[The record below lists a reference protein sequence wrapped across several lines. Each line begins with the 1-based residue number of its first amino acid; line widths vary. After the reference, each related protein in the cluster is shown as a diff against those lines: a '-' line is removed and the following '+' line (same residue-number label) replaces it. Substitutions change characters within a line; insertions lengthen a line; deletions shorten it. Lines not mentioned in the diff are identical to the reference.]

1 MYDTPAVSMA
11 QLQELNSAET
21 VVLTVNKRYARRLL
35 GHLSAR
41 LAGAGGTVAVPEIVP
56 LGAWLAQASDQLCF
70 SEQWQPAAHQ
80 MDRFAA
86 LQRWEHSIEQCEE
99 EGYFL
104 DVGQAARLACEADTL
119 LDEWS
124 IELKPGE
131 ASVDFERFMQWRAHY
146 RQSLEQADL
155 DDANLAAERV
165 LKAVQAGAL
174 HMRHRHMVLHG
185 FHEYSPRLQSLLSG
199 LQDMGVEILQLQHE
213 EAPATEVH
221 RVQAQDA
228 DTEWRLAVQW
238 ARRQLDEDPDRTVAI
253 VAAQLETQLPLVHRL
268 LRQAMHTDQGALPY
282 NVAAARSLAEWPVV
296 EAAMAWLK
304 ALFTLATK
312 GQAEPA
318 MLGEALRLGACQA
331 EQSEAGGRARIDKA
345 WRDNRITQV
354 SRKEFADMLSF
365 HTPELALAWGKA
377 VERFE
382 SVSAGAQGVDTWAS
396 VMRQC
401 LEALGFPG
409 TNRLDSAQFQTLEAL
424 EALLL
429 QLAQQ
434 APVLGRI
441 SALKAQ
447 SALARMARE
456 NLFQPQRDPRSHLDV
471 LGFLE
476 AEGGRWDAVWVLG
489 LTDDILPAAVKPN
502 PLIPAQVLR
511 RVSAPRSTPERELE
525 WARWMLSA
533 LLRCGNQVL
542 LSAPLHQGEQELRPS
557 PLIAHWPVLEMPW
570 AVRAEQA
577 VAQEALLD
585 EQGPSLTLEERIR
598 GGISVLDTQA
608 RNPLW
613 AFVKFRLH
621 GQALPDYARVG
632 DMNTR
637 GMFLHRAVEL
647 FWLRV
652 KDQDSLHEL
661 IGEDSLLD
669 VVQACIE
676 QAAQEELA
684 DYGPVL
690 RSLEMERGLAVL
702 NEYAHQEAQRPPF
715 ALGATEHELSWS
727 RGLLRLNLRLDR
739 LDDLADGEQLLLD
752 YKTGIGELRPDKDWL
767 RPRPVNLQLPFYA
780 AALQDQGRSVSGLA
794 FVRLHARQVG
804 LSGLAAPGMDIDGLT
819 ELESAQQWTAQI
831 AQWKQAVE
839 GLADEFLQGQAANQ
853 IWNRN
858 DLMYCD
864 VLPFLRLFQEDLQ
877 DNGGEV

>member
-1 MYDTPAVSMA
+1 MYDTPAISMA

-35 GHLSAR
+35 GHLSAS

-119 LDEWS
+119 LDEWH

-146 RQSLEQADL
+146 RQSLAQADL
-155 DDANLAAERV
+155 DDANLAAGRV
-165 LKAVQAGAL
+165 LAAVRQGAL

-185 FHEYSPRLQSLLSG
+185 FHEYSPRLQALLSG
-199 LQDMGVEILQLQHE
+199 LQEAGVEILRLEHE
-213 EAPATEVH
+213 EAAATQVH

-312 GQAEPA
+312 AQAEPA

-354 SRKEFADMLSF
+354 GRKEFEDMLSF
-365 HTPELALAWGKA
+365 HTPELGLAWDKA
-377 VERFE
+377 MERFNA
-382 SVSAGAQGVDTWAS
+382 VSSGAQGVDTWAS

-441 SALKAQ
+441 SALQAQ
-447 SALARMARE
+447 NALARMARE
-456 NLFQPQRDPRSHLDV
+456 NLFQPQRDPRSRLDV

-489 LTDDILPAAVKPN
+489 LTDEILPAAVKPN

-511 RVSAPRSTPERELE
+511 RVQAPRSTPERELE
-525 WARWMLSA
+525 WARWMLAA
-533 LLRCGNQVL
+533 LLRCGDQVL

-557 PLIAHWPVLEMPW
+557 PLIANWPLLDTPW
-570 AVRAEQA
+570 AVQAEQA
-577 VAQEALLD
+577 AAQEAMRD
-585 EQGPSLTLEERIR
+585 EQGPPLQMDERIR

-608 RNPLW
+608 RSPLW

-621 GQALPDYARVG
+621 GQALPDYARLG

-647 FWLRV
+647 FWLQVR
-652 KDQDSLHEL
+652 DQDRLHEL
-661 IGEDSLLD
+661 IGEDTLVQ
-669 VVQACIE
+669 VVQGCVN
-676 QAAQEELA
+676 QAAQEELP

-690 RSLEMERGLAVL
+690 RGLEMERGMAVL
-702 NEYAHQEAQRPPF
+702 TEYAHQEAQRPPF

-739 LDDLADGEQLLLD
+739 LDDLAGGEQLLLD

-780 AALQDQGRSVSGLA
+780 AALHDEGRAVSGLA

-804 LSGLAAPGMDIDGLT
+804 LSGLAAPGMDIEGLT
-819 ELESAQQWTAQI
+819 ELETAQQWTAQI

-858 DLMYCD
+858 DLLYCD

-877 DNGGEV
+877 ENGGEA